1 VLALVGRHLPGSA
14 RVLLLALAV
23 ADDIGGVVVI
33 AAVYSQSLSWAALG
47 AAGGVLVAIV
57 AL

>member
-1 VLALVGRHLPGSA
+1 VLALVGRHLPGST

-23 ADDIGGVVVI
+23 ADDIGGVVI

>member
-23 ADDIGGVVVI
+23 ADDIGGVVI